1 MLSSSDRTVLT
12 PVLSS
17 SFSPFTSRH
26 LIQEILAL
34 FRRLTLQAYRRP
46 SFLVAGL
53 LQPLLWLVLFGAL
66 FQKLMLPIFPGKS
79 IYYDDFLSSG
89 IIVFTAFTSSLNAGL
104 PIMFDREFGF
114 FNRLL
119 VVPMTSR
126 LSIVIASFCYIV
138 SVTVA
143 QMSTIGI
150 IASAKDQVRFAIDF
164 NAFCYC
170 ILMLLLLICLVTGF
184 SIVLSFILSGHI
196 ELLALILFINL
207 PILFSSTA
215 LAPLAFMPTWL
226 QLVATVN
233 PLTYAIEALRY
244 TVTFNE
250 FIIDQKLISTAL
262 GQLSLGEVLV
272 YFSILN
278 CLMILAAN
286 YFFHRK
292 LE

>member
-1 MLSSSDRTVLT
+1 MSSC
-12 PVLSS
+12 
-17 SFSPFTSRH
+17 FSPFTFKQ
-26 LIQEILAL
+26 LAQEIRALLLRLA
-34 FRRLTLQAYRRP
+34 LQAYRRS
-46 SFLVAGL
+46 SFLLAGL

-66 FQKLMLPIFPGKS
+66 FQKFMLPIFSDKA

-126 LSIVIASFCYIV
+126 LSIVIASFFYIV
-138 SVTVA
+138 CITAIQMFTVW
-143 QMSTIGI
+143 I
-150 IASAKDQVRFAIDF
+150 IASIKNGTHTIVNL
-164 NAFCYC
+164 NAFFYC
-170 ILMLLLLICLVTGF
+170 SLILLLLICLVTIF
-184 SIVLSFILSGHI
+184 SIILSFILSGHI
-196 ELLALILFINL
+196 ELLALILLINL

-215 LAPLAFMPTWL
+215 LAPLTFMPTWL
-226 QLVATVN
+226 QFIATIN

-244 TVTFNE
+244 TVTFNK
-250 FIIDQKLISTAL
+250 FIVGQKIIVTVL
-262 GQLSLGEVLV
+262 GYLSVEDVIL
-272 YFSILN
+272 YFFILN
-278 CLMILAAN
+278 CSMILVAN